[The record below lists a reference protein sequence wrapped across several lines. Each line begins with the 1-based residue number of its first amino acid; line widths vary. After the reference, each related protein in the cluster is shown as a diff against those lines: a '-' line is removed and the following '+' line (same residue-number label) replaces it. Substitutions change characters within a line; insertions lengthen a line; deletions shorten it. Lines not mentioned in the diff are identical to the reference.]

1 VRTLAKQSE
10 RVKNSLLETESLTVR
25 FGGLAAVKE
34 VTLECREN
42 EILGIIGPNG
52 AGKTTLINLVSGI
65 YFANSGHIVFDG
77 KDITR
82 VPAHMRCRA
91 GIGRTFQ
98 TIQLVKELSASENIM
113 LGCLFGRGLGLG
125 EAREKTQELCQF
137 LELLQPQRYVSQL
150 TMLEIKKVELARAL
164 AITPKLLFLDEVMA
178 GLSISET
185 RAMID
190 LVKKIGSQGVTICAV
205 EHVMMVIR
213 DLTERV
219 IVLDGGRIIC
229 DGPYEQV
236 CKDPK
241 VVDAYLGKEE

>member
-1 VRTLAKQSE
+1 MKS
-10 RVKNSLLETESLTVR
+10 SLLETKSLTVR
-25 FGGLAAVKE
+25 FGGLTALKE
-34 VTLECREN
+34 VTLECTEG

-52 AGKTTLINLVSGI
+52 AGKTTLINVVSGI
-65 YFANSGHIVFDG
+65 YFPSGGQVIFDG
-77 KDITR
+77 KDITEL
-82 VPAHMRCRA
+82 PAHVRCRA

-113 LGCLFGRGLGLG
+113 VGCLFGGGLGLG
-125 EAREKTQELCQF
+125 EARRKTQELCEQ
-137 LELLQPQRYVSQL
+137 LQLPRSGRYMSQL

-164 AITPKLLFLDEVMA
+164 AMSPKLLFLDEVMA

-190 LVKKIGSQGVTICAV
+190 LVREVASGGVTICAI

-219 IVLDGGRIIC
+219 VVLDGGQIIC
-229 DGPYEQV
+229 TGPYEQV

-241 VVDAYLGKEE
+241 VIDAYLGKEE